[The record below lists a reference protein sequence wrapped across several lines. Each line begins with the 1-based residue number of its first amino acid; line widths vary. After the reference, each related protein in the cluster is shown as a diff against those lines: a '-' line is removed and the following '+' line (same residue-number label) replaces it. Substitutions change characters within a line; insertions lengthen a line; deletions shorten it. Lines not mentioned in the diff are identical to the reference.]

1 MRVLCLGILFALLLS
16 LQAVPAAAHPE
27 VLRSDPPAG
36 GVVDTAPEAVTI
48 TFTEPIES
56 RLLDVSVVSEGG
68 ARVDRG
74 DAQRLDNAR
83 QVQVGLGGLGQGGY
97 VVRWRALGFDGHI
110 VAGAFNFG
118 VGRAPTGQ
126 VASPVRAPVSEAL
139 TRWVTLLACCLLV
152 GGVLFRQ
159 LVLVPVAQS
168 NTAVAALLPRIE
180 ERLLSLIWAG
190 FSIFLGASVVLLAT
204 QTLAAGREAGL
215 SRLGEVLLGSRFGQ
229 LWIAR
234 MALLSALGAAL
245 AHFESPSAGSAP
257 ASPRSARRKAARSAA
272 RSSGEGVG
280 LRAMVAAPLGGR
292 FPLISAVV
300 ADPMQRPAAGEASG
314 GSGSGADAAA
324 AAVLDRSREQWWWI
338 AAGLGVALLLL
349 FSLGGHPAVTD
360 AALLAI
366 PLDWVHRVAAVV
378 WVGGTFYLAVLWL
391 ARYLPPDSFLALL
404 RRFSVV
410 ALASVAVLIP
420 TGIFAAWAYI
430 PSPAQTAETPYGV
443 VLLIKLALVAGMGAL
458 GILHW
463 RSAFRPDGRQPLL
476 ARTLVTEALLG
487 AAVLVA
493 VGLLVNLAPAEGQ
506 NQARL
511 AAAAP
516 VEARQSAVS
525 QALTLADNAG
535 PNLVT
540 LTIDPPRPGSS
551 RLSMNVIDDV
561 GRPVDDASITVR
573 AIPTAGQAN
582 ESTLTAVK
590 QGVGR
595 YTADWAAGPGR
606 WDLEVSVARP
616 GQSEAVASFSA
627 DLPVPG
633 ARDILRRSDQTM
645 NGLQS
650 AREHQVIDGG
660 AGNTLGVT
668 YTYVAPDR
676 MRVADDSGIEIVAAL
691 GQRYE
696 RREDQWQVAPWPD
709 PRGFTWPTYSY
720 ANLTTDIRLLR
731 IEDLDGRPHFVV
743 AFADGQGIR
752 YTFWIDTGTYLISR
766 ERMLAPGHYM
776 SATFSD
782 FNGALSV
789 EPPDVTAA
797 P

>member
-1 MRVLCLGILFALLLS
+1 MRVLWLGILFALLLS

-48 TFTEPIES
+48 TFTEPIEA
-56 RLLDVSVVSEGG
+56 RLLDVTVVSEGG

-126 VASPVRAPVSEAL
+126 VSSPARVPVSEAL

-168 NTAVAALLPRIE
+168 NAAVAALLPQIE

-257 ASPRSARRKAARSAA
+257 ASPRSSRRKARSAA
-272 RSSGEGVG
+272 RSGGQGVG
-280 LRAMVAAPLGGR
+280 LRAMAAAPLGGR
-292 FPLISAVV
+292 FPLISALV
-300 ADPMQRPAAGEASG
+300 AEPMQRPAGGEANG
-314 GSGSGADAAA
+314 GSGSGADPAMGHG
-324 AAVLDRSREQWWWI
+324 VFDRSREQWWWI
-338 AAGLGVALLLL
+338 AGGLGVALLLL

-391 ARYLPPDSFLALL
+391 ARYLPPDAFMALL
-404 RRFSVV
+404 RRFSGV
-410 ALASVAVLIP
+410 ALACVAILIP
-420 TGIFAAWAYI
+420 TGMFAAWVYI

-443 VLLIKLALVAGMGAL
+443 VLLIKLALVTGMGAL
-458 GILHW
+458 GILHL

-487 AAVLVA
+487 AAVLAA

-516 VEARQSAVS
+516 VEARQSAAS
-525 QALTLADNAG
+525 DALTLADNAG

-551 RLSMNVIDDV
+551 RLTMNVIDDV
-561 GRPVDDASITVR
+561 GRPVEDASIAVR
-573 AIPTAGQAN
+573 AIPTAGQAT

-633 ARDILRRSDQTM
+633 ARDILRRSDQAM
-645 NGLQS
+645 NRLQS
-650 AREHQVIDGG
+650 VKEQEVIDGG
-660 AGNTLGVT
+660 AGNTLDVT

-676 MRVADDSGIEIVAAL
+676 MRAADASGIEIVAAL

-696 RREDQWQVAPWPD
+696 RRDDQWQVEPWPD
-709 PRGFTWPTYSY
+709 PRGFTWPTYGY

-743 AFADGQGIR
+743 TFADGQGIR
-752 YTFWIDTGTYLISR
+752 YMFWIDTGTYLISR
-766 ERMLAPGHYM
+766 QHMLAPGHYM
-776 SATFSD
+776 TATFSD
-782 FNGALSV
+782 FNSDLSV
-789 EPPDVTAA
+789 EPPDVTSA